1 MWLRHHLG
9 ARSGVA
15 ERPDRRVRRFA
26 LEDRS
31 RSFAQTLTRHC
42 GGRQIPLAGRSS
54 AAWASPIAARQRPWP
69 SREWDAWRIYDAVQT
84 ETGEV
89 PLKPSDVPVLV
100 LAVLHSLKSTA
111 GRSHSPP
118 ASSQCQSRAGDE
130 AIRPII
136 CSSQWRAAATFDN
149 TGV

>member
-1 MWLRHHLG
+1 MCGSDITL
-9 ARSGVA
+9 ARGPA
-15 ERPDRRVRRFA
+15 WPNARI
-26 LEDRS
+26 
-31 RSFAQTLTRHC
+31 
-42 GGRQIPLAGRSS
+42 GGCV
-54 AAWASPIAARQRPWP
+54 ASPWKIALAPSLRRSLVTAAADKFPSPIDLLQPGLRPSPHRPWP
-69 SREWDAWRIYDAVQT
+69 SREWDAWRIYDAFQT

-89 PLKPSDVPVLV
+89 PIKPSDVPVLV
-100 LAVLHSLKSTA
+100 RAELRSLKSTA
-111 GRSHSPP
+111 WRSHSPP